1 MAKTCFHCG
10 SPSGSW
16 VRHDDKDFC
25 CEGCVM
31 VYDILKENKMDTYYD
46 INASPGIRK
55 KAVNPEYYDYLDQ
68 EEIKQSVLD
77 FRDGHM
83 ARVRLYL
90 PSIHCSSCIW
100 LIENL
105 HRLHP
110 GVLHSTVNFNRR
122 EAAITFDESQLK
134 LSALMTLLSSINYK
148 PHIQKEQAEKT
159 TQQSRKLI
167 TKLGVAGFVFGN
179 VMLLSFPDY
188 LSPDVALHPELIGT
202 FKWISL
208 FLCIPVMV
216 YSGND
221 YFITAWKNLRKRI
234 ISIDLPIAVG
244 ILAIFLRS
252 VYELVTSIGPGYFD
266 SLTGLVFFLLIG
278 KWYQAKTYEAL
289 SFDNDYSAYF
299 PLGITRIENNT
310 EVIVP
315 IHQLKKGDRIS
326 VRNGEIIPAD
336 AKLQSLSASID
347 YSFITGESVPVRKQK
362 EELVYAGGR
371 VMGSAILLQVE
382 KEVETGYLA
391 GLWKEKK
398 KEEGEESM
406 ISHTLN
412 VVSKYFTIVILLISL
427 MTALFWLWQ
436 DPSKAILA
444 FTSVLIIACPCALA
458 LSVPFAFGHAAR
470 IMGKNHFYLKLS
482 SVIEALSKITTVV
495 FDKTGTLTDPDLFDV
510 QFEGHPQD
518 HYNYSLIKSLAH
530 QSRHPL
536 SRALYS
542 HLAKYD
548 EMEVFDFKEQEGLG
562 VEGIIMNQHVKMGSA
577 AFVGLTDVGAQE
589 AARVHVSLNAEY
601 QGYFTIRNFYR
612 PNWQQLLR
620 LIQAAGD
627 VHLLSGD
634 NDAEKDVL
642 KAIITNET
650 HLRFYQSP
658 KDKLAYIQELNRQH
672 QQVMMVGDG
681 LNDVGALKEAKIGI
695 AVADDV
701 YQFSPSSDAIISAD
715 ALVKLP
721 LFMRFAKSALRVV
734 YAAIGISFLYNV
746 VGLYFA
752 VTGQL
757 SPLFAAI
764 LMPLSSASVVVF
776 TSLMVMGAAKRQGL
790 L

>member
-1 MAKTCFHCG
+1 
-10 SPSGSW
+10 
-16 VRHDDKDFC
+16 
-25 CEGCVM
+25 
-31 VYDILKENKMDTYYD
+31 
-46 INASPGIRK
+46 
-55 KAVNPEYYDYLDQ
+55 
-68 EEIKQSVLD
+68 
-77 FRDGHM
+77 
-83 ARVRLYL
+83 
-90 PSIHCSSCIW
+90 
-100 LIENL
+100 
-105 HRLHP
+105 
-110 GVLHSTVNFNRR
+110 
-122 EAAITFDESQLK
+122 
-134 LSALMTLLSSINYK
+134 
-148 PHIQKEQAEKT
+148 
-159 TQQSRKLI
+159 
-167 TKLGVAGFVFGN
+167 
-179 VMLLSFPDY
+179 
-188 LSPDVALHPELIGT
+188 
-202 FKWISL
+202 
-208 FLCIPVMV
+208 
-216 YSGND
+216 
-221 YFITAWKNLRKRI
+221 
-234 ISIDLPIAVG
+234 
-244 ILAIFLRS
+244 
-252 VYELVTSIGPGYFD
+252 
-266 SLTGLVFFLLIG
+266 
-278 KWYQAKTYEAL
+278 
-289 SFDNDYSAYF
+289 
-299 PLGITRIENNT
+299 
-310 EVIVP
+310 
-315 IHQLKKGDRIS
+315 
-326 VRNGEIIPAD
+326 
-336 AKLQSLSASID
+336 
-347 YSFITGESVPVRKQK
+347 
-362 EELVYAGGR
+362 
-371 VMGSAILLQVE
+371 
-382 KEVETGYLA
+382 
-391 GLWKEKK
+391 
-398 KEEGEESM
+398 
-406 ISHTLN
+406 
-412 VVSKYFTIVILLISL
+412 
-427 MTALFWLWQ
+427 
-436 DPSKAILA
+436 
-444 FTSVLIIACPCALA
+444 
-458 LSVPFAFGHAAR
+458 
-470 IMGKNHFYLKLS
+470 
-482 SVIEALSKITTVV
+482 VV
-495 FDKTGTLTDPDLFDV
+495 FDKSRTLTDPDLFDV

-658 KDKLAYIQELNRQH
+658 KDKLAYIRELNRQH

>member
-31 VYDILKENKMDTYYD
+31 VYDILKDNKMDTYYD
-46 INASPGIRK
+46 INDSPGIRK
-55 KAVNPEYYDYLDQ
+55 KALNPEYYDYLDQ

-77 FRDGHM
+77 FRDGNM

-110 GVLHSTVNFNRR
+110 GVLQSTVNFNRR
-122 EAAITFDESQLK
+122 EAAITYDETQMK
-134 LSALMTLLSSINYK
+134 LSELMTLLSSINYK
-148 PHIQKEQAEKT
+148 PHIQKEQAEKNT
-159 TQQSRKLI
+159 KQSRKLI

-188 LSPDVALHPELIGT
+188 LSDDVALNPELIGT

-208 FLCIPVMV
+208 FLCIPVML

-221 YFITAWKNLRKRI
+221 YFITAWKNLRKKI

-244 ILAIFLRS
+244 IIAIFLRS
-252 VYELVTSIGPGYFD
+252 TYELVMGMGPGYFD

-299 PLGITRIENNT
+299 PLGITKLENNT

-315 IHQLKKGDRIS
+315 INQLKKGDRIS

-336 AKLQSLSASID
+336 ATLQSLSASVD
-347 YSFITGESVPVRKQK
+347 YSFITGESVPVRKKK
-362 EELVYAGGR
+362 EELIYAGGR
-371 VMGSAILLQVE
+371 VMGSAILLEVE

-398 KEEGEESM
+398 KEEGEDSM
-406 ISHTLN
+406 LSNTLN
-412 VVSKYFTIVILLISL
+412 VVSKYFTITILLISL
-427 MTALFWLWQ
+427 LTALYWLWQ

-458 LSVPFAFGHAAR
+458 LSVPFAFGHAGR

-510 QFEGHPQD
+510 QFEGKALD
-518 HYNYSLIKSLAH
+518 HYSSSLIKSLAH

-542 HLAKYD
+542 HLVKYD

-562 VEGIIMNQHVKMGSA
+562 VEGTIMNQQVKMGAA
-577 AFVGLTDVGAQE
+577 AFVGLTDEKSQE
-589 AARVHVSLNAEY
+589 AARVHVSIHADY
-601 QGYFTIRNFYR
+601 CGYFTIRNFYR
-612 PNWQQLLR
+612 PNWQQLLQ
-620 LIQAAGD
+620 LIQAAGE

-634 NDAEKDVL
+634 NDAERAVL
-642 KAIITNET
+642 KEIITNED

-658 KDKLAYIQELNRQH
+658 KDKLEYIRALNHQH

-681 LNDVGALKEAKIGI
+681 LNDVGALKEARIGI

-721 LFMRFAKSALRVV
+721 LFMRFAKSALRIV

-764 LMPLSSASVVVF
+764 LMPLSSVSVVVF
-776 TSLMVMGAAKRQGL
+776 TSLMVMASARRRGL